1 MRKPAVCFVA
11 SAPTLAECPPPGKP
25 EFALIGRSNVGKS
38 TLVNLLCGEKGL
50 ARVSATP
57 GRTRLINFFD
67 FDGKFF
73 VVDLPGYGYAKMAKS
88 GRALLE
94 KAIAGYLSSR
104 SSLAC
109 TLVLIDSRLPAQKID
124 LEFLAWLV
132 EQERSFA
139 MVFTKADKMKPLA
152 AEKLRQAILAEVK
165 THTGT
170 EPPVFVTSAKTKAG
184 IGPLRNFLFDFQVE
198 RTG

>member
-1 MRKPAVCFVA
+1 MSRPAVCFVA

-67 FDGKFF
+67 FDGKFL

-88 GRALLE
+88 GRVLLE
-94 KAIAGYLSSR
+94 KAIAGYLSAR
-104 SSLAC
+104 ETIAC

-132 EQERSFA
+132 EQNRPFA
-139 MVFTKADKMKPLA
+139 LVFTKADKMKPMA
-152 AEKLRQAILAEVK
+152 GEKLRQKIIAEVRA
-165 THTGT
+165 HTGT
-170 EPPVFVTSAKTKAG
+170 EPPVFVTSAKTKSG
-184 IGPLRNFLFDFQVE
+184 IGPLRRFLLE
-198 RTG
+198 GAG